1 MGDTMARLTETEQ
14 DQMARARVNAFE
26 QIAEREQ
33 ATDVDPNE
41 LDRRAQAARS
51 ATVRDLRTRLKDGL
65 TRTFPGIAR
74 ALVRARVR
82 RDLNELPAEILR
94 DVGITRTE
102 IPRVAKEQAEVA
114 VPPKGGAQATDTP
127 YFKTKPHSAYDVARL
142 A

>member
-1 MGDTMARLTETEQ
+1 MARLTESEQ

-33 ATDVDPNE
+33 VTDVDAEKLN
-41 LDRRAQAARS
+41 RRAQAARS
-51 ATVRDLRTRLKDGL
+51 ETVRDLRTRLKGGL

-74 ALVRARVR
+74 AMVRARLR
-82 RDLNELPAEILR
+82 RELNELPTAVLR
-94 DVGITRTE
+94 DIRITRTE
-102 IPRVAKEQAEVA
+102 IPRIAKEQAELA

>member
-1 MGDTMARLTETEQ
+1 MARLTESEQ

-33 ATDVDPNE
+33 ATDVDPE
-41 LDRRAQAARS
+41 KLDRRAQAARS
-51 ATVRDLRTRLKDGL
+51 ETVRDLRTRLKGGL

-74 ALVRARVR
+74 AMVRARVR
-82 RDLNELPAEILR
+82 RELNELPAAVLR
-94 DVGITRTE
+94 DIRITRTE
-102 IPRVAKEQAEVA
+102 IPRIAKEQAELA
-114 VPPKGGAQATDTP
+114 VPPKGGAPATDTP